1 MKVVAAPEIF
11 NFVKIGDS
19 TVWELA
25 EEYQRKRKNE
35 FNLTCYQRSFC
46 YHEINNVVIYN
57 GSASRLEPILYPDQI
72 MLMSSHYRDHLV
84 EKLIAKRELIVRDST
99 TEFLNLRAIR
109 REQATKFAR
118 SFNEKAFQ
126 MNQNQH
132 TEATAVDYGN
142 FQSRK
147 RAQTSR
153 VLPPNEKLK
162 KS

>member
-1 MKVVAAPEIF
+1 M
-11 NFVKIGDS
+11 
-19 TVWELA
+19 
-25 EEYQRKRKNE
+25 
-35 FNLTCYQRSFC
+35 
-46 YHEINNVVIYN
+46 
-57 GSASRLEPILYPDQI
+57 
-72 MLMSSHYRDHLV
+72 

-142 FQSRK
+142 FRSRQ

-153 VLPPNEKLK
+153 VLPPNEN
-162 KS
+162 